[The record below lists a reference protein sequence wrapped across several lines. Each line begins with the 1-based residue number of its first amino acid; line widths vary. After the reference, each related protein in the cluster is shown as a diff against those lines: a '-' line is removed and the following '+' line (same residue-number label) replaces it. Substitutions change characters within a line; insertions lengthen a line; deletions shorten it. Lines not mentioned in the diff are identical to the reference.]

1 MKGCEAYNHELDA
14 YIDGELDPRTREPF
28 QAHLPGCS
36 PCTVALERRESL
48 DHALRSL
55 PVVEPS
61 PQFEAR
67 FWARL
72 ARLEDRPSWR
82 ERWLRVPRTAWVA
95 GGAALAVGAA
105 LLLSLRHPA
114 LSEQDWAIVAD
125 AEGFDLVLEAD
136 PELLATLDV
145 LEAWGGSEEI

>member
-1 MKGCEAYNHELDA
+1 M
-14 YIDGELDPRTREPF
+14 
-28 QAHLPGCS
+28 
-36 PCTVALERRESL
+36 
-48 DHALRSL
+48 
-55 PVVEPS
+55 EPS

-72 ARLEDRPSWR
+72 AQLEDRPSWR
-82 ERWLRVPRTAWVA
+82 ERWLRVPRMAWVA

-114 LSEQDWAIVAD
+114 LSELDWAIVAD